1 MHSTASNAGEHLRDE
16 GQARVIDNSP
26 AAYRAAAIA
35 AIDLLIA
42 TRQAFTA
49 DEVHAL
55 IPGDLTPHSPNVVP
69 AIIGSRARTG
79 QIRSL
84 GRARTTKSSRR
95 ASKNNVWRAV

>member
-1 MHSTASNAGEHLRDE
+1 MQEHTASVGERLRDA

-26 AAYRAAAIA
+26 AAYKAAAVA

-42 TRQAFTA
+42 CRQAFTA

-69 AIIGSRARTG
+69 ALIGARARTG
-79 QIRSL
+79 RIRSL
-84 GRARTTKSSRR
+84 GRARTTKSSRH
-95 ASKNNVWRAV
+95 ASKNNVWRAA

>member
-1 MHSTASNAGEHLRDE
+1 MQDTSSAGSRLRDE

-95 ASKNNVWRAV
+95 ASKNNVWRAA

>member
-1 MHSTASNAGEHLRDE
+1 MQNTSSAGERLRDE

-26 AAYRAAAIA
+26 AEYRSAAIA
-35 AIDLLIA
+35 AVDLLIA

-55 IPGDLTPHSPNVVP
+55 IPCDLTSHSANVVP

-84 GRARTTKSSRR
+84 GRARATKASRH
-95 ASKNNVWRAV
+95 ASKNNVWRAA